1 MAIMKKYL
9 ILVSLAF
16 VIFACAHGKTEH
28 FPQAPQT
35 RDAAEIIIIRNN
47 NLLGMGISIKV
58 YFNEKVIA
66 RLRAGEHVSFLI
78 EPGLHSVGTSD
89 TKITVPCG
97 AGQKYYFLLSA
108 QYSQFGFE
116 IERISSN
123 KGKDWVA
130 KTKQIK

>member
-1 MAIMKKYL
+1 MKKYL

-16 VIFACAHGKTEH
+16 VIVACAHGKTEN
-28 FPQAPQT
+28 FPEAPQT
-35 RDAAEIIIIRNN
+35 KDAAEVTIIRNN

-58 YFNEKVIA
+58 YFNEKLIA
-66 RLRAGEHVSFLI
+66 RLRAGEYTSFLI

-89 TKITVPCG
+89 TKVTVPCG

-116 IERISSN
+116 IERISN
-123 KGKDWVA
+123 AKGEEWIA
-130 KTKQIK
+130 KTKPIE